1 MRWVVLV
8 PEVACSLEAPLSL
21 FLQTC
26 KVDITCMSAPGQ
38 SAQLRHTYRYGLAA
52 IAGSQG
58 SAVDS
63 RGAEVDREPASN
75 SHLLSI
81 IVASN
86 TLGMPTAENHHPKLG
101 VRETAPPAQKLI
113 Q

>member
-1 MRWVVLV
+1 
-8 PEVACSLEAPLSL
+8 
-21 FLQTC
+21 
-26 KVDITCMSAPGQ
+26 
-38 SAQLRHTYRYGLAA
+38 
-52 IAGSQG
+52 
-58 SAVDS
+58 VDS
-63 RGAEVDREPASN
+63 RGAEVDREPANVDSN